1 MACGCPAIVWG
12 MYDSGVIEEVGRRIS
27 AAAPGSRVVL
37 FGSHARGEAHASSDL
52 DLLVVEPE
60 VADAAREEV
69 RLRREL
75 RGLGVFA
82 DVMVVSEVDAERL
95 RGVRST
101 VVGRALDEGRV
112 LAA

>member
-1 MACGCPAIVWG
+1 VWVSG
-12 MYDSGVIEEVGRRIS
+12 YCLDMYDSGVIEEVGRRIS

-60 VADAAREEV
+60 VVDAAREEV

-101 VVGRALDEGRV
+101 FVGRALDEGRV